1 MKLEKAIYQAP
12 EMSEGNLLEL
22 IDKYS
27 SMLRIEARHRLE
39 ELHKEDTLANAILK
53 EYDLIQDKK
62 SNLTKSQREQI
73 VGFVGMCI
81 IQMTHGESK

>member
-1 MKLEKAIYQAP
+1 MKLEKAIYQVP

-27 SMLRIEARHRLE
+27 PMLRNEAKRRLE

-81 IQMTHGESK
+81 IQMAHGESK